1 MTLSAFGTIARQR
14 WMILRTHWFGGI
26 RPNFI
31 FKLIS
36 IRRAKIRGKLRR
48 HERLQLEQHL
58 ARLQLKA
65 QSGNA
70 SDIERFLL
78 VKEKLKQL
86 DIRNLECTKIRAKAR
101 FMEEG
106 EKSSRYLFSLEKQRK
121 ADHTI
126 KVLTKDNIDTVTDPH
141 DLLRETHDFYTN
153 LYTAES
159 CDESARSLFLDV
171 DFPKLTEEA
180 RAS

>member
-1 MTLSAFGTIARQR
+1 M
-14 WMILRTHWFGGI
+14 
-26 RPNFI
+26 
-31 FKLIS
+31 IS
-36 IRRAKIRGKLRR
+36 IRRAKIRGKLQRHDRR
-48 HERLQLEQHL
+48 HQLEQQLERLQI
-58 ARLQLKA
+58 KA

-86 DIRNLECTKIRAKAR
+86 EIRDLESTKIRAKAR
-101 FMEEG
+101 FMEDG
-106 EKSSRYLFSLEKQRK
+106 EEIRVTSSLQKQRM

-126 KVLTKDNIDTVTDPH
+126 RVLTMDNMDTVTDPY

-153 LYTAES
+153 LYSAES
-159 CDESARSLFLDV
+159 CDESARCLSLDV

-180 RAS
+180 HARCEDRRTEEELREPLFQLHYTTDNPYMNH

>member
-1 MTLSAFGTIARQR
+1 MDKTKF
-14 WMILRTHWFGGI
+14 H
-26 RPNFI
+26 

-48 HERLQLEQHL
+48 HERLQLQQQLE
-58 ARLQLKA
+58 RLQLKA

-86 DIRNLECTKIRAKAR
+86 DIRDLESTKIRAKAC
-101 FMEEG
+101 FMEQG
-106 EKSSRYLFSLEKQRK
+106 EKSSPYFFSLEKQRK

-126 KVLTKDNIDTVTDPH
+126 RVLTKD
-141 DLLRETHDFYTN
+141 
-153 LYTAES
+153 
-159 CDESARSLFLDV
+159 
-171 DFPKLTEEA
+171 
-180 RAS
+180 